1 MKNKVEE
8 IAAKEKPNYE
18 NFPPEFYMLGKQRT
32 RPLVNMALR
41 RDDVSIQDLVAAAY
55 LQGVWDGWKVCE
67 GNLSKAKKFKG

>member
-55 LQGVWDGWKVCE
+55 LQGVWDGLESMRRKLVKSE
-67 GNLSKAKKFKG
+67 KI